1 MKDGHLIVNVCL
13 AHIVGASDRSFLYS
27 RLKYDAYL
35 VDDGGNYFGDARI
48 DLTEGKVIRFSING
62 EA

>member
-1 MKDGHLIVNVCL
+1 MKDGHLIVTVCL
-13 AHIVGASDRSFLYS
+13 AHNVYTTDNPFIYS

>member
-13 AHIVGASDRSFLYS
+13 AHTVDAAHRSFLYS
-27 RLKYDAYL
+27 RLKYDEYL
-35 VDDGGNYFGDARI
+35 VNDGGIYYGDARI
-48 DLTEGKVIRFSING
+48 DLTEGKVINFSLNG